1 MKSHAPRR
9 KRLARKRQV
18 RCLDR
23 TTHLYLEPL
32 EQRVLLTV
40 DLAGVPNWVEQG
52 PGTISGGNNIE
63 GIPNSPQAGAVN
75 AIAADPTD
83 ANRLFAASTNGGIW
97 LTTNATAASPTWMPL
112 TDQFTSLSIGD
123 IAFSPLDATNNTLF
137 AGTGRFSSGFGD
149 GGPQTGLLKTTDGG
163 ATWTVLAQND
173 LANRNIVRVIP
184 TSIGTVDTQVV
195 LVATNSGVYRSTDG
209 GATFGAAP
217 VLAGNI
223 NDMAADP
230 GNNMRY
236 YAAIP
241 GQGVFLTTNGG
252 QNWNPANSN
261 IPAATISNST
271 YINLA
276 VHNNTGAGTNA
287 VYAIVFSTAGGVTT
301 VSAFRSA
308 NQAGNWTQMDN
319 LPQVSAPRLH
329 SMVADQTDANVVY
342 FAGVPNDPP
351 GPNPYGLSRP
361 SGRIFRGDASAA
373 AGSQWIGVIGNGADP
388 DAGGPMPG
396 TAPHPDS
403 RSLTFDAAG
412 NLINTNDGGVYK
424 LINPNGPNRQWVS
437 VNGDIRTAEF
447 YSVAYDS
454 LNNAYFGGLQ
464 DNGTPHQD
472 NPPAFPGGSPADF
485 NATDRTG
492 ADGGVVAVD
501 NDQVAHPGTTIRYGS
516 EQFLGRFTFSQKV
529 FDNTNTF
536 MSSTEIPLVVNG
548 AGGKTLR
555 SLAPSPPA
563 PSGTFDFDNGIQ
575 FIQPFILNAVDPT
588 RMLIGTTFLYE
599 STDQGNTVTSL
610 GGVANLN
617 ANGLDDDQDGVVD
630 DGDEFG
636 PMNPIGQVNA
646 TNLTGR
652 PSTVPIAY
660 GGTAGGM
667 INPAVIWIGAGGNLR
682 LRTNGGGLPAVVNNY
697 PGAALVDIIMD
708 PTDWHVAYMTDVNGS
723 VYRAVTDDAGANT
736 AFTNLT
742 NNLGNFTSDVRTIE
756 FVTGGA
762 APVLLVGG
770 QGGVYRMVG
779 PTTSTLWSEVGLNLP
794 NSPVNDLHYDATDD
808 LLLAGTWGR
817 GAWTIANASFVLPVD
832 GTLNVCGDEQYVNQ
846 DDQFLLIRDA
856 GNPAMLDVFVNG
868 VLEFSGPMA
877 GINQIN
883 VFGVGGNDT
892 LIVDSSNGLITV
904 PDGIRYDGDGACPT
918 QIDGEGGFGGT
929 GFGYDRGFDT
939 LQLIQTGGDTQT
951 SDVYSVGPDI
961 GSGTSIIMGPSG
973 TQTIFF
979 EELEPVIDLVPAAS
993 LVVNATAEHNAITYS
1008 DAAVPTDGLI
1018 TIDNYESMEFSN
1030 KTNVVINAGSGD
1042 DVISADNALIP
1053 TGMGTLT
1060 INGDDGRDTITLAQ
1074 LQTLT
1079 TVSGGA
1085 GNDTIDGSL
1094 VTAVPLNLSGGDGN
1108 DYIVGGSMGDQL
1120 FGDNGDDTLNGGA
1133 GNNTYTG
1140 GAGFDTVVVQG
1151 TPLADQILL
1160 SQTAAATLVS
1170 SINGNFRTD
1179 SINTIDAVT
1188 LDALAGADTIV
1199 VTQIDA
1205 LVLAP
1210 AGSVPI
1216 NVLGGPPGAG
1226 DSLRVFDDGLGD
1238 TDVQRLGAD
1247 GTSGF
1252 FTIGPLA
1259 PISYEGVEYA
1269 ALIPQNSITGG
1280 TGADGLGKLLVFK
1293 ADPYEQNNSLP
1304 SATHMGA
1311 GATLNV
1317 DPTID
1322 PPGFVLAEQQIPGD
1336 EDWYRFVAAETG
1348 VLDFQ
1353 VYFREVPT
1361 LLNGRAG
1368 LPGNGALT
1376 VQVYD
1381 SDGLP
1386 PAGNPLGTGT
1396 PLVDPAGNIIGRHV
1410 AVPVVRNQVYNL
1422 RVLGATPDSI
1432 NVYNFSVINVPT
1444 PIPQQVDLTAATD
1457 SGRSD
1462 TDDITNF
1469 DANLHGAAVFDIV
1482 LDDDRLDEFNNLNL
1496 LPDTVNDDMATVG
1509 FDYGVQVFNNGVSIG
1524 FAFLNA
1530 GNTWRF
1536 TATAGD
1542 LIEGHNNFIS
1552 AAVWVRDRATPA
1564 VLGRGDLSQ
1573 PLQVTLDTIAPANP
1587 TILIDPATSDTG
1599 VAAFPATIADRV
1611 TSDAATGFLGRAE
1624 ADAIVRLWADGA
1636 PVSLGLVDGSDVL
1649 QGLTV
1654 AEPLDGDEAFPNG
1667 QWDLTPR
1674 FNLNDPSVGFPLD
1687 GFRQITATAEDVAG
1701 NESSRA
1707 TPAVLNLFIDTQGP
1721 QVTGVFITSDPAF
1734 DLFDPKPSQSPTPL
1748 VYQLSIDLRD
1758 LPNRSNVD
1766 PNFLYDA
1773 LAHNPGHDNDPAEDP
1788 GNYLLRGDHNG
1799 AIPIQT
1805 VQFIPNAPQNGLP
1818 ATGTI
1823 VLTFFEPLPDDRF
1836 TLTLK
1841 DSLVDPAGN
1850 KLDGESNAV
1859 QPLEDPFFPSGDG
1872 QPGGDFVARFT
1883 VDSRPEIGVWA
1894 AGSVYI
1900 DTNGNYTFDP
1910 QNEDFVN
1917 RDITYVLG
1925 FTSDDVFAG
1934 NFALNPGDVADGFD
1948 KLAAYGKVNGQFR
1961 WLVDTDNDGVPNVN
1975 QVDPANINGVPFAGE
1990 FDGNTANGDEV
2001 GVFTGT
2007 TWWFDTNHDFKVD
2020 YALNSNLRGYPIVGD
2035 FDGDGFDDLAT
2046 WADDHFQFDLA
2057 NGALRGWNGTVD
2069 ATINFGFIGVRE
2081 RPVAADMDQDGID
2094 DIGLFVPDRGGATPR
2109 ETAEWYFLLSND
2121 FHREIPDDGEGAAA
2135 AFAAIAGT
2143 VNTLDHPFTP
2153 IPFGK
2158 DIFAQFGD
2166 DYAVPVVGNFDP
2178 PFPGGS
2184 AQVTVGFTN
2193 PREAVD
2199 VNDDGYITPVDA
2211 LLIINQLNTVGA
2223 HELGVQLAS
2232 AAAAPY
2238 LDTNGDGY
2246 LTPIDALL
2254 VINRLNADAAAATAA
2269 SSPSSS
2275 SSLRTA
2281 SAMADGATPAVAAAT
2296 SASSV
2301 TMADPAGA
2309 AVSTTQAS
2317 VASPNL
2323 LFSRPTATPAPF
2335 AHGQFGG
2342 QFDALAGPRP
2352 AKADAALPDES
2363 PAVRHKF
2370 ALIDGGLA
2378 RLGAGRSVARR
2389 SEGSI
2394 RWDDAEGEALVSS
2407 LARDVARSTRRQ
2419 SAKDA
2424 AFAELD

>member
-1 MKSHAPRR
+1 MMSPQSLRQR
-9 KRLARKRQV
+9 FARKPAKRTF
-18 RCLDR
+18 DR
-23 TTHLYLEPL
+23 ITRLHVETLE
-32 EQRVLLTV
+32 ERRLLTI
-40 DLAGVPNWVEQG
+40 DLMGIPSWVEQG
-52 PGTISGGNNIE
+52 PGTISNGNNVE

-75 AIAADPTD
+75 GVAADPTD

-97 LTTNATAASPTWMPL
+97 LTTNATAASPTWTPL
-112 TDQFTSLSIGD
+112 TDQFPSLSIGD
-123 IAFSPLDATNNTLF
+123 IAFSPLDVTNNTLF

-163 ATWTVLAQND
+163 VTWTVLAQND
-173 LANRNIVRVIP
+173 LANRNIVKVIP
-184 TSIGTVDTQVV
+184 TSIGTPATQVV

-209 GATFGAAP
+209 GVTFAAAP

-223 NDMAADP
+223 DDMAADP

-236 YAAIP
+236 YAAIS
-241 GQGVFLTTNGG
+241 GQGIFLTTNGG
-252 QNWNPANSN
+252 QIWNPVNSN
-261 IPAATISNST
+261 IPAATINNST

-287 VYAIVFSTAGGVTT
+287 VFAIVFSTAGGVTT
-301 VSAFRSA
+301 VSSFRSA
-308 NQAGNWTQMDN
+308 NQGGNWTQMDN
-319 LPQVSAPRLH
+319 LPQVGIPRLH
-329 SMVADQTDANVVY
+329 SMVADQNNANVIY

-388 DAGGPMPG
+388 DGGGVLPG

-403 RSLTFDAAG
+403 RGLAIDAAG

-447 YSVAYDS
+447 YSVAYDV
-454 LNNAYFGGLQ
+454 LNNAVFGGAQ

-472 NPPAFPGGSPADF
+472 SPPGFPGGSPANF

-516 EQFLGRFTFSQKV
+516 EQFLGRFTFTRQV
-529 FDNTNTF
+529 FDNTNSF
-536 MSSTEIPLVVNG
+536 VSSTQIPLVVNG

-617 ANGLDDDQDGVVD
+617 ANGTDDDQDGVID

-660 GGTAGGM
+660 GGTSGGVE
-667 INPAVIWIGAGGNLR
+667 NPAVIWIGAGGSLR
-682 LRTNGGGLPAVVNNY
+682 LRTNGAGLPAVVNNY
-697 PGAALVDIIMD
+697 PGAALIDIIMD

-723 VYRAVTDDAGANT
+723 VYRAITDNAGANT

-770 QGGVYRMVG
+770 QGGVYRMVS

-794 NSPVNDLHYDATDD
+794 NSPVNDLQYDATDD
-808 LLLAGTWGR
+808 LLLTGTWGR
-817 GAWTIANASFVLPVD
+817 GAWTVANASFVLPVP
-832 GTLNVCGDEQYVNQ
+832 GVINVCGDEQYVNQ
-846 DDQFLLIRDA
+846 DDVFLLIRDA
-856 GNPAMLDVFVNG
+856 GNPAMLNVFVNG
-868 VLEFSGPMA
+868 VLEGSVPMA
-877 GINQIN
+877 GLNQIN

-892 LIVDSSNGLITV
+892 LIVDSSNGLIAV
-904 PDGIRYDGDGACPT
+904 PDGIRYDGDGACP
-918 QIDGEGGFGGT
+918 DMDEGGNGGV
-929 GFGYDRGFDT
+929 GFGYDRGIDT

-961 GSGTSIIMGPSG
+961 GAGISTIVGPSG
-973 TQTIFF
+973 AQTIFF

-993 LVVNATAEHNAITYS
+993 LVVNATPEHNAITYS
-1008 DAAVPTDGLI
+1008 DATVPTNGLI

-1042 DVISADNALIP
+1042 DVVSADNALTP
-1053 TGMGTLT
+1053 TGMTTLT

-1094 VTAVPLNLSGGDGN
+1094 VTAVPLNLGGGDGK

-1120 FGDNGDDTLNGGA
+1120 FGDNEDDTLLGGP
-1133 GNNTYTG
+1133 GNNTFTG
-1140 GAGFDTVVVQG
+1140 GAGIDTVIVLG
-1151 TPLADQILL
+1151 TPLADLISL

-1170 SINGNFRTD
+1170 SINGDVRTD
-1179 SINTIDAVT
+1179 TINTIEAVT
-1188 LDALAGADTIV
+1188 LDALAGADTMI

-1216 NVLGGPPGAG
+1216 HVIGGPPGAG
-1226 DSLRVFDDGLGD
+1226 DTLRVFDDGLGD
-1238 TDVQRLGAD
+1238 TDVQRIGPDGA
-1247 GTSGF
+1247 SGF

-1293 ADPYEQNNSLP
+1293 VDPFEQNNSLP
-1304 SATHMGA
+1304 SATHIGA

-1322 PPGFVLAEQQIPGD
+1322 PPGFDFGQQQIPGD

-1376 VQVYD
+1376 VQAYD

-1386 PAGNPLGTGT
+1386 AVGNPLGTGT
-1396 PLVDPAGNIIGRHV
+1396 PLTDPAGNVIGRHV

-1422 RVLGATPDSI
+1422 RVFGTTASSI

-1457 SGRSD
+1457 SGRNDSD
-1462 TDDITNF
+1462 NITNF
-1469 DANLHGAAVFDIV
+1469 DAVGGDAAVFDIV

-1496 LPDTVNDDMATVG
+1496 LPDTVNDDLATVG

-1524 FAFLNA
+1524 FAFLNT

-1573 PLQVTLDTIAPANP
+1573 PLQVTLDTIAPPNP
-1587 TILIDPATSDTG
+1587 SILIDPSTSDTG

-1611 TSDAATGFLGRAE
+1611 TSDAATGLLGRAE
-1624 ADAIVRLWADGA
+1624 ANSIVRLWADGD
-1636 PVSLGLVDGSDVL
+1636 PVSLGLINASDVF

-1654 AEPLDGDEAFPNG
+1654 AEPLDGDEVFPNG

-1674 FNLNDPSVGFPLD
+1674 FDLNDPSVGFPLD

-1707 TPAVLNLFIDTQGP
+1707 APAVLNIFIDTQGP
-1721 QVTGVFITSDPAF
+1721 QVTSVHITADPVF
-1734 DLFDPKPSQSPTPL
+1734 DLFDPKPSQGPTPL
-1748 VYQLSIDLRD
+1748 VFQLSIDIRD
-1758 LPNRSNVD
+1758 LPNRSNID

-1788 GNYLLRGDHNG
+1788 GNYILRGDHNG
-1799 AIPIQT
+1799 VIPIQS

-1894 AGSVYI
+1894 AGSVYV
-1900 DTNGNYTFDP
+1900 DTNGNFTFDP
-1910 QNEDFVN
+1910 ENLDFVN

-1934 NFALNPGDVADGFD
+1934 NFALNPGDIADGFD

-2001 GVFTGT
+2001 GLFTGT
-2007 TWWFDTNHDFKVD
+2007 VWWFDTNHDFKVD
-2020 YALNSNLRGYPIVGD
+2020 HALNSSLRGYPIVGD

-2046 WADDHFQFDLA
+2046 WTDDRFQFDLA

-2109 ETAEWYFLLSND
+2109 ETAEWYFLLSNS
-2121 FHREIPDDGEGAAA
+2121 FNREIPDDGAAA
-2135 AFAAIAGT
+2135 AFVALAGT

-2166 DYAVPVVGNFDP
+2166 EYAVPVVGNFDP

-2184 AQVTVGFTN
+2184 SQITTGFKN

-2199 VNDDGYITPVDA
+2199 VNDDGHITPVDA
-2211 LLIINQLNTVGA
+2211 LLVINQLNSAGA
-2223 HELGVQLAS
+2223 HQLGVQLAAS
-2232 AAAAPY
+2232 AAGPY
-2238 LDTNGDGY
+2238 IDTNGDGY
-2246 LTPIDALL
+2246 LTPVDALL
-2254 VINRLNADAAAATAA
+2254 VINRLNANAAAA
-2269 SSPSSS
+2269 SSS
-2275 SSLRTA
+2275 SANALRTA
-2281 SAMADGATPAVAAAT
+2281 AETSEDPSRAV
-2296 SASSV
+2296 
-2301 TMADPAGA
+2301 
-2309 AVSTTQAS
+2309 VSTTNEA
-2317 VASPNL
+2317 N
-2323 LFSRPTATPAPF
+2323 TATSLDLSNNQVSTQQSSRASASLLLSTASSAPVSF
-2335 AHGQFGG
+2335 AQGQFGG
-2342 QFDALAGPRP
+2342 KFEDLAGRRA
-2352 AKADAALPDES
+2352 AKIADTVSDVS
-2363 PAVRHKF
+2363 QAVRRMH

-2378 RLGAGRSVARR
+2378 RLGSGRSRLQRLEDSAHR
-2389 SEGSI
+2389 E
-2394 RWDDAEGEALVSS
+2394 DAEGDEVVSS
-2407 LARDVARSTRRQ
+2407 LAREVAKTARRQ

-2424 AFAELD
+2424 AFADLV